1 MSRRLGPLLVMVGC
15 AGPASKPDTG
25 AAAAPRVTL
34 EGQITNLL
42 TADGESGVEIC
53 VEGTDDCATSDAS
66 GAYRV
71 RAEAEAEVELVV
83 SLDGHRSL
91 LVPVQTGAEDAAL
104 RPLSLLPEAIVDA
117 QANAVG
123 ATGDPALGQLVFSVS
138 NGIAGDGTNVAGV
151 VATLEPASGVGV
163 FYLGS
168 TGLPDDNLEAT
179 SSNGG
184 GGWLDVTPGAAAL
197 TFTNLPAGCVTL
209 YGWDGPTPLRFSV
222 RAAHATVLRIEC
234 ADAAASRR

>member
-1 MSRRLGPLLVMVGC
+1 MIRRLGVVVVAVACG
-15 AGPASKPDTG
+15 GSASKSDTG
-25 AAAAPRVTL
+25 PGVAPRIAL

-42 TADGESGVEIC
+42 TAVGESGVEIC
-53 VEGTDDCATSDAS
+53 AEGTDDCATSDTS

-71 RAEAEAEVELVV
+71 WAEAEAEVELVV
-83 SLDGHRSL
+83 TLDGHGSL
-91 LVPVQTGAEDAAL
+91 LVPVQTGIEDMAV

-123 ATGDPALGQLVFSVS
+123 ATGDRTLGQVVFSVS

-151 VATLEPASGVGV
+151 EATLEPASGVGV

-168 TGLPDDNLEAT
+168 TGLPDDTLEAT
-179 SSNGG
+179 SANGG
-184 GGWLDVTPGAAAL
+184 GGWLDVTPGAAVLA
-197 TFTNLPAGCVTL
+197 FENLPAGCVTL
-209 YGWDGPTPLRFSV
+209 YGWEGPSPLRFSV

-234 ADAAASRR
+234 ADAPASGR